1 MFERYTESARRSLF
15 FARYAVTEKGG
26 QTIRAEH
33 ICIGLLRDPAGVV
46 RRLLDAANVS
56 AEAMRIEVEERMSAG
71 EKVPTSVEI
80 PFGNDA
86 KELLQFACEEADALG
101 HKHIGTEH
109 LLLALL
115 RVEGTIP
122 YAVLTE
128 HGLRLNES
136 RKEAERLIAE
146 LPPPGGAL
154 SPAETRA
161 TIERIQQMFEQF
173 VSEAKEKGVSAKG
186 AQAIAAELESLRQ
199 QFI

>member
-33 ICIGLLRDPAGVV
+33 ICIGLLRDPAGGV

-56 AEAMRIEVEERMSAG
+56 ADALRIEVEERMSAG

-86 KELLQFACEEADALG
+86 KELLQFACQEADALG

-128 HGLRLNES
+128 HGMRLNES
-136 RKEAERLIAE
+136 RKEAERLVAE
-146 LPPPGGAL
+146 LPPHRLAV
-154 SPAETRA
+154 SPAEVRA
-161 TIERIQQMFEQF
+161 TIERIQQMVEQL
-173 VSEAKEKGVSAKG
+173 VSEATEQGVSER
-186 AQAIAAELESLRQ
+186 AQAIVAELESLKE